1 MQEEDYAVLRSR
13 GVEQLMAS
21 KEMKALRVAAQHKRL
36 DLSDAFESSA
46 GRGVNALIGEMPRN
60 RFCSTLGGLF
70 GGELKEDVLKAI
82 CAVYGCG
89 DPDPVWGGYQE
100 VWFKQFA
107 VDFDKIEWRNK
118 KAVGGANGIS
128 DGVGGMQED
137 ELLLLQERGVVAL
150 LQSKEMRQLRQ
161 AAQHKKLDLSDAFE
175 ESCGKG
181 LNAAMGEMARNRFGA
196 TLGGLFGG
204 ELSAETLKK
213 ICDVY
218 GCGDVDHRTGLHKEV
233 WFKQFANDFD
243 GITPAPER
251 EPVIGPELM
260 EQLRILRIGAVDHR
274 LDLTDGFESYA
285 GKGREAMVGI
295 MPKARFCSAMGELFK
310 GIRLTHEL
318 LIMICQAYGTG
329 DPDPREPGGYLKV
342 QWKQFAID
350 FDNIP
355 DTDDDS
361 RSPMEPWLLDALSQ
375 LKASATQRRLD
386 LTDAFE
392 EYAGGGID
400 YNAGVMLKTKFRSC
414 MAVLFTTTSL
424 SDQLLDV
431 ICNRYAIGD
440 PDLQSTTPGAKLK
453 VNWKHFAIDFDDCVP
468 VPPDAGHGCPP
479 PRRL

>member
-1 MQEEDYAVLRSR
+1 
-13 GVEQLMAS
+13 
-21 KEMKALRVAAQHKRL
+21 
-36 DLSDAFESSA
+36 
-46 GRGVNALIGEMPRN
+46 
-60 RFCSTLGGLF
+60 
-70 GGELKEDVLKAI
+70 
-82 CAVYGCG
+82 
-89 DPDPVWGGYQE
+89 
-100 VWFKQFA
+100 
-107 VDFDKIEWRNK
+107 
-118 KAVGGANGIS
+118 
-128 DGVGGMQED
+128 
-137 ELLLLQERGVVAL
+137 
-150 LQSKEMRQLRQ
+150 MRQLRL

-204 ELSAETLKK
+204 ELSADTLKK

-274 LDLTDGFESYA
+274 LDLTDGFEAYA

-295 MPKARFCSAMGELFK
+295 MPKARFCSAMGAPPPPPNRRVTATQLPPRTSLTAPTSPRSAGELFK

>member
-1 MQEEDYAVLRSR
+1 M
-13 GVEQLMAS
+13 
-21 KEMKALRVAAQHKRL
+21 
-36 DLSDAFESSA
+36 
-46 GRGVNALIGEMPRN
+46 
-60 RFCSTLGGLF
+60 
-70 GGELKEDVLKAI
+70 
-82 CAVYGCG
+82 
-89 DPDPVWGGYQE
+89 
-100 VWFKQFA
+100 
-107 VDFDKIEWRNK
+107 
-118 KAVGGANGIS
+118 
-128 DGVGGMQED
+128 
-137 ELLLLQERGVVAL
+137 
-150 LQSKEMRQLRQ
+150 
-161 AAQHKKLDLSDAFE
+161 
-175 ESCGKG
+175 
-181 LNAAMGEMARNRFGA
+181 
-196 TLGGLFGG
+196 
-204 ELSAETLKK
+204 
-213 ICDVY
+213 
-218 GCGDVDHRTGLHKEV
+218 
-233 WFKQFANDFD
+233 
-243 GITPAPER
+243 
-251 EPVIGPELM
+251 
-260 EQLRILRIGAVDHR
+260 
-274 LDLTDGFESYA
+274 
-285 GKGREAMVGI
+285 
-295 MPKARFCSAMGELFK
+295 
-310 GIRLTHEL
+310 
-318 LIMICQAYGTG
+318 
-329 DPDPREPGGYLKV
+329 